1 MLAPCASAPSAPYT
15 ERQANCLGVVRR
27 SSVLASPLAGCA
39 ARRRHTEG
47 TARSAGSAV
56 LAEPPLTRSPAGA
69 IRAGLFIQHELQ
81 MKRSFSASSGSSVQ
95 AGTSLGV
102 LSDIQELN
110 NEGQG
115 TMNTNA
121 NMATPGGPP

>member
-1 MLAPCASAPSAPYT
+1 VSGNFLT
-15 ERQANCLGVVRR
+15 EAYDG
-27 SSVLASPLAGCA
+27 A
-39 ARRRHTEG
+39 A
-47 TARSAGSAV
+47 AA
-56 LAEPPLTRSPAGA
+56 
-69 IRAGLFIQHELQ
+69 FDELQ

-102 LSDIQELN
+102 LSDIEELN